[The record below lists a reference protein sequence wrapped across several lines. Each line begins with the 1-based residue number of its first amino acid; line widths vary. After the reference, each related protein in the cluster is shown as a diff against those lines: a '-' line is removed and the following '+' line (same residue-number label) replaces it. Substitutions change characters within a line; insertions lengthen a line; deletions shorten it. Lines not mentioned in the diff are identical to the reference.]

1 MDATEAGAPRQL
13 QEAPSGDG
21 SGRWRHGPG
30 LGLGYRPEEGLQGL
44 AGIVRLAADS
54 LYLHGVDHRQV
65 IAPGGIDSDDAVAP
79 NSLSLAVTT
88 LGLVAVGDVAQTGFA
103 DEVLLIRANLEI
115 VPQAFD
121 QGEMGVDIFESD
133 RVLFA

>member
-1 MDATEAGAPRQL
+1 M
-13 QEAPSGDG
+13 
-21 SGRWRHGPG
+21 
-30 LGLGYRPEEGLQGL
+30 
-44 AGIVRLAADS
+44 RLATDS

-79 NSLSLAVTT
+79 NSLSLAVAA

-115 VPQAFD
+115 IPQAFD